1 MWSVFDPVVVLVCSP
16 LFKVHPLV
24 STAALAAP
32 SNVAAVFSRR
42 LSLLV
47 DPPCAALVRC
57 LSTSRAVLISF
68 VRASFYCIILLTAL
82 FMSSCYWQPLSLT
95 STLSVPWS
103 ENVTTFAD
111 ALRASL
117 SNPDTP
123 LPSAMP
129 VVDRCWC
136 DFSMGSVFEPFNV
149 SNWERLS
156 VENMKDELDEHR
168 DDQPEESPDV
178 SDSERSSPVSVDAD
192 VNPSLSI
199 SDAVMPPSVAPSG
212 ASLQSWLSISS
223 LFTRESKLD
232 VPAAAPP
239 PSPTDP
245 ISTTD
250 DINDSTIPSPTPSH
264 DLPYLRRVYDLR
276 PHGLDLVVD
285 FGWS

>member
-1 MWSVFDPVVVLVCSP
+1 M
-16 LFKVHPLV
+16 HPLV

-32 SNVAAVFSRR
+32 SNSTAVFSRR
-42 LSLLV
+42 ISLLV

-57 LSTSRAVLISF
+57 LYTSRAVLISF
-68 VRASFYCIILLTAL
+68 LRASFYCIILLTAL

-95 STLSVPWS
+95 TTLSVPWS

-117 SNPDTP
+117 SDPDTP
-123 LPSAMP
+123 LPPAMP

-149 SNWERLS
+149 SHWERLS
-156 VENMKDELDEHR
+156 VENMKDELDEHH
-168 DDQPEESPDV
+168 DEQPEESPDV
-178 SDSERSSPVSVDAD
+178 SDSERSGPVDAD
-192 VNPSLSI
+192 ANPPLSI
-199 SDAVMPPSVAPSG
+199 SEPVMPPSVTPSG
-212 ASLQSWLSISS
+212 SHLASMPSWLSISS

-232 VPAAAPP
+232 APDQPPAAAPSP
-239 PSPTDP
+239 PSPTEP
-245 ISTTD
+245 VLTT
-250 DINDSTIPSPTPSH
+250 NDADEPTTPSPSPTPPH